1 MAVKIKDGRRTR
13 AAVPARS
20 GVGGTA
26 RGTGRVTLADIARA
40 CDVSPAT
47 VSLVLSGSPLVGSA
61 TRARVQTELARQGY
75 VYNRSAAN
83 LRRRTSTAVALVI
96 NDLSN
101 PFFAEFAA
109 GVDETLGQ
117 AGYVTLLGNTGES
130 LERQREVIG
139 SLMEHGPAGVILSPA
154 ESSEGSAL
162 SELLGTHTPVIVFNR
177 EVPGGSWDYLVCDN
191 RRGARLATEHL
202 LGLGHRHIAFFGYY
216 RGSSSCEER
225 YAGYRDAMGAS
236 GLGAHDLAPVECRPG
251 RIDAAAGVG
260 RLLLRDPGVTAA
272 VCYNDVVALGLMQGL
287 MVRGVRV
294 GRDFAVTGFDDIIEA
309 SVSAPS
315 LTTVAVGPRL
325 LGRRAAELVLER
337 LQQPARTPLH
347 SVAPVQLVV
356 RATSCAPPDRPAA

>member
-117 AGYVTLLGNTGES
+117 
-130 LERQREVIG
+130 
-139 SLMEHGPAGVILSPA
+139 P
-154 ESSEGSAL
+154 
-162 SELLGTHTPVIVFNR
+162 
-177 EVPGGSWDYLVCDN
+177 
-191 RRGARLATEHL
+191 
-202 LGLGHRHIAFFGYY
+202 
-216 RGSSSCEER
+216 
-225 YAGYRDAMGAS
+225 
-236 GLGAHDLAPVECRPG
+236 
-251 RIDAAAGVG
+251 
-260 RLLLRDPGVTAA
+260 
-272 VCYNDVVALGLMQGL
+272 
-287 MVRGVRV
+287 
-294 GRDFAVTGFDDIIEA
+294 
-309 SVSAPS
+309 
-315 LTTVAVGPRL
+315 
-325 LGRRAAELVLER
+325 
-337 LQQPARTPLH
+337 
-347 SVAPVQLVV
+347 
-356 RATSCAPPDRPAA
+356 ATSRF